1 MRIGRTI
8 PPAASPLG
16 LADFWNGLRGL
27 AGADAA
33 VERLCRDMQSFFG
46 VEFCFFVSSGKTAL
60 TIILQALHA
69 LRPDR
74 DEVLIPAFTCYSV
87 PSAVSRAGLRIR
99 LCDVSPDT
107 LDYDEGGLS
116 QAASINGWD
125 DGTRSSNGRKNRS
138 NRLLAVV
145 AVHPFGMP
153 ADLKRIQVAASRSR
167 AFVIEDAAQAMGT
180 RTQAGMVGAQGDV
193 GFFSLGRGKSLS
205 CVEGGVIITR
215 DRNIASRITEKMAG
229 LARHG
234 ALAQAVVVAKAV
246 AILGMQHPTC
256 FWIPKLIPFLKIGDT
271 IFEPD
276 FPLSPLSGFQAG
288 LGRHWK
294 EKLADFSA
302 MRRQASAYWYQ
313 HVQRK
318 EIHLFRRSGEDVP
331 SFIRFPVRVDDAELW
346 SKILQASNRLGLGIM
361 VTYPNA
367 ICDVAAIWG
376 RQTSS
381 GFSGARRLARSLLT
395 LPVHP
400 YLTQQDMRRIDGTLH
415 AV

>member
-1 MRIGRTI
+1 M
-8 PPAASPLG
+8 G

-27 AGADAA
+27 AGADDA
-33 VERLCRDMQSFFG
+33 VERLYRDMQSFFG
-46 VEFCFFVSSGKTAL
+46 VEFCFFVSSGKAAL
-60 TIILQALHA
+60 TLILQALHA

-87 PSAVSRAGLRIR
+87 PSAVLRAGLRIR

-116 QAASINGWD
+116 QVSSIDGWD
-125 DGTRSSNGRKNRS
+125 DETRNSNGRDNRS
-138 NRLLAVV
+138 SRLLAVV

-153 ADLKRIQVAASRSR
+153 ADLKRVQVAASRSR

-205 CVEGGVIITR
+205 CVEGGIIITR
-215 DRNIASRITEKMAG
+215 DRDIASRITERMAG
-229 LARHG
+229 LERYG
-234 ALAQAVVVAKAV
+234 AWAQAVVVAKAL
-246 AILGMQHPTC
+246 AMLGMQHPTC

-271 IFEPD
+271 FFEPD
-276 FPLSPLSGFQAG
+276 FPLRLLSGFQAG

-294 EKLADFSA
+294 EKLVDFSG
-302 MRRQASAYWYQ
+302 MRRRASAYWYQ

-318 EIHLFRRSGEDVP
+318 EIHLFRRSDGDIP
-331 SFIRFPVRVDDAELW
+331 SFLRFPIRVDDADLW
-346 SKILQASNRLGLGIM
+346 SNILQASNRLGLGIM
-361 VTYPNA
+361 LTYPNA
-367 ICDVAAIWG
+367 ICDVAEIRG
-376 RQTSS
+376 RLTFS
-381 GFSGARRLARSLLT
+381 GFPGARRLARSLLT

-400 YLTQQDMRRIDGTLH
+400 YLTQQDMRLINGTLH